1 MDRPTMEPI
10 EYDVDFILITPDEAG
25 DYLDGLTGRDRTNH
39 RRIQA
44 WFDHCARI
52 RRNPSSLIA
61 LAERHADH

>member
-1 MDRPTMEPI
+1 MEPA
-10 EYDVDFILITPDEAG
+10 EYVVDFILITPDEAG
-25 DYLDGLTGRDRTNH
+25 DYLDGLTGRERSNH

-61 LAERHADH
+61 LAERQADR

>member
-1 MDRPTMEPI
+1 MEPS
-10 EYDVDFILITPDEAG
+10 EYLVDPELITADEAV
-25 DYLDGLTGRDRTNH
+25 DYIDGLSGRDRTNH

-61 LAERHADH
+61 LAERHPGL